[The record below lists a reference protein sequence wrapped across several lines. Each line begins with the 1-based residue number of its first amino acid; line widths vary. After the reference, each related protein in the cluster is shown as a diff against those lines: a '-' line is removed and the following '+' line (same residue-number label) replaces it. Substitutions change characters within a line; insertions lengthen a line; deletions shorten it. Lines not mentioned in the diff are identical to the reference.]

1 MKQNG
6 EGVNFVAQLLTVQDV
21 AKLLQLSDQTVRRY
35 IKLGRLRSR
44 KINKRD
50 IRLTEDDV
58 QEFMRQTSTGAVN
71 E

>member
-1 MKQNG
+1 M
-6 EGVNFVAQLLTVQDV
+6 GVSQLLTVQDV

-35 IKLGRLRSR
+35 IKQGRLRAR

-50 IRLTEDDV
+50 IRLVDADV
-58 QEFMRQTSTGAVN
+58 QEFMRQPNAGTAN